1 MARVERR
8 VVGLDDRASGHVEL
22 GERVRE
28 LHEVAVVVDGRVA
41 AHVALTHERRPVDRG
56 EHHGVVA
63 DVHVVGGI
71 ARLHLEVARCLGH
84 LLEDEVGV
92 QPDVVAFRPHA
103 LLGEQLDRLGQ
114 QELHSEL
121 AHDPLPAALEGLD
134 RVGREDLVTRQL
146 VDEHAAPGLMG
157 D

>member
-1 MARVERR
+1 MR
-8 VVGLDDRASGHVEL
+8 
-22 GERVRE
+22 
-28 LHEVAVVVDGRVA
+28 
-41 AHVALTHERRPVDRG
+41 
-56 EHHGVVA
+56 VVA
-63 DVHVVGGI
+63 DVHVVGRI
-71 ARLHLEVARCLGH
+71 ARLHVEVARCLGH

-92 QPDVVAFRPHA
+92 QPDVVALRPHA
-103 LLGEQLDRLGQ
+103 RLGEQLDRLGQ

-121 AHDPLPAALEGLD
+121 AHDPLPAALERLD